1 MSDVV
6 FDVVAAV
13 DMLLLVLLLV
23 LQLQPSMGRATC
35 NDKRQRQTALG
46 MTIEMQLTGQAQLRR
61 QLPSHQDQVNKVTQV
76 LIEGEW
82 GSSAFIIVFKCFE
95 VCFVSFSFSIWSP
108 EPPKKAWATLAALWR
123 RATRLTCC

>member
-13 DMLLLVLLLV
+13 DMLLLLLLFV

-76 LIEGEW
+76 LLGE
-82 GSSAFIIVFKCFE
+82 
-95 VCFVSFSFSIWSP
+95 
-108 EPPKKAWATLAALWR
+108 
-123 RATRLTCC
+123 RLGEQRVHNCL

>member
-13 DMLLLVLLLV
+13 DMLLLVLLLLV

-76 LIEGEW
+76 LMGAEGEQR
-82 GSSAFIIVFKCFE
+82 VHNC
-95 VCFVSFSFSIWSP
+95 
-108 EPPKKAWATLAALWR
+108 L
-123 RATRLTCC
+123 

>member
-13 DMLLLVLLLV
+13 AVDMLLLVLLSLV

-35 NDKRQRQTALG
+35 DDKRQRQTALG

-76 LIEGEW
+76 LMGRRLGEQR
-82 GSSAFIIVFKCFE
+82 IHNC
-95 VCFVSFSFSIWSP
+95 
-108 EPPKKAWATLAALWR
+108 L
-123 RATRLTCC
+123 

>member
-13 DMLLLVLLLV
+13 DMLLLVLLLVLLFLLLLV

-76 LIEGEW
+76 WMGAEGEQR
-82 GSSAFIIVFKCFE
+82 VHNC
-95 VCFVSFSFSIWSP
+95 
-108 EPPKKAWATLAALWR
+108 L
-123 RATRLTCC
+123 

>member
-1 MSDVV
+1 MSDVG

-13 DMLLLVLLLV
+13 DMLLLVLLSLV

-46 MTIEMQLTGQAQLRR
+46 MTIEMQLTGHAQLRR

-76 LIEGEW
+76 LMGE
-82 GSSAFIIVFKCFE
+82 
-95 VCFVSFSFSIWSP
+95 
-108 EPPKKAWATLAALWR
+108 
-123 RATRLTCC
+123 RLGEQRVHNCL

>member
-13 DMLLLVLLLV
+13 DMLLLVLLFLLLLV

-61 QLPSHQDQVNKVTQV
+61 QLPSHQDQVTQV
-76 LIEGEW
+76 LMGAEGEQR
-82 GSSAFIIVFKCFE
+82 VHNC
-95 VCFVSFSFSIWSP
+95 
-108 EPPKKAWATLAALWR
+108 L
-123 RATRLTCC
+123 

>member
-13 DMLLLVLLLV
+13 DMLLLVLFSLLLV

-35 NDKRQRQTALG
+35 NDMRQRQTALG

-61 QLPSHQDQVNKVTQV
+61 QLPSHQDQVTQV
-76 LIEGEW
+76 LMGAEGEQR
-82 GSSAFIIVFKCFE
+82 VHNC
-95 VCFVSFSFSIWSP
+95 
-108 EPPKKAWATLAALWR
+108 L
-123 RATRLTCC
+123 

>member
-6 FDVVAAV
+6 FDVGAAV
-13 DMLLLVLLLV
+13 DMLLLVLFLLLLLV

-76 LIEGEW
+76 LMGAEGEQR
-82 GSSAFIIVFKCFE
+82 VHNC
-95 VCFVSFSFSIWSP
+95 
-108 EPPKKAWATLAALWR
+108 L
-123 RATRLTCC
+123 